1 MIEIVVFRGWKMSNT
16 EMRFETREAINN
28 AIMHLV
34 ESGILLEDVDVEL
47 CRIGVVDLD
56 LCVDCLNE
64 MALTLA
70 ANEVTAA
77 LDAA

>member
-70 ANEVTAA
+70 ANEVAAA

>member
-1 MIEIVVFRGWKMSNT
+1 MSNT

-28 AIMHLV
+28 AILHLV

-56 LCVDCLNE
+56 LCVECLNE
-64 MALTLA
+64 MAVTLA
-70 ANEVTAA
+70 ANQFAGALEAA
-77 LDAA
+77 

>member
-1 MIEIVVFRGWKMSNT
+1 MSNT
-16 EMRFETREAINN
+16 EMRFETREAINT
-28 AIMHLV
+28 AILHLV

-70 ANEVTAA
+70 ANEVAAA